1 MMSLGG
7 NGATESKKMAA
18 VSNLF
23 ESQLDR
29 KLNKHIDKQDKGK
42 SLHYSYDSFNSI
54 AEVSR
59 QLILWPRVSLIACL
73 LSQSDYTC
81 SFHHFKLLWLG
92 FKKDQ
97 WNKDETPLSSSIH
110 PHPFNP
116 PPFCSIAGYQGGLLI
131 ERNFHF
137 FFPMTP
143 WCLCLPFP
151 RLHRRIFFLNP
162 HMSFGKPPKV
172 SYSLGRKK
180 KVPPSSLLFL
190 LGLEALMCSF
200 EVTSLR
206 LH

>member
-1 MMSLGG
+1 
-7 NGATESKKMAA
+7 MAA

-59 QLILWPRVSLIACL
+59 QLILWPRVSVIACL
-73 LSQSDYTC
+73 LSQSDCTC

-92 FKKDQ
+92 LKKKRPMKQ
-97 WNKDETPLSSSIH
+97 RWNLVLFSLTL
-110 PHPFNP
+110 P
-116 PPFCSIAGYQGGLLI
+116 PSLCSIAGYLRDVLI

-137 FFPMTP
+137 F
-143 WCLCLPFP
+143 LHLPLWASTLLSLVYDREFS
-151 RLHRRIFFLNP
+151 FFLIT

-180 KVPPSSLLFL
+180 MPPGFSLSSPLWIT
-190 LGLEALMCSF
+190 ALMCSF
-200 EVTSLR
+200 EVTGLR